1 MLRFANPEY
10 LYLLLII
17 PLLVG
22 LMLFMDFRQ
31 RQKLRIYGDV
41 NLLRQLMPDASA
53 LRHHLKYI
61 LALCG
66 LALVILMM
74 ARPQEG
80 AIPDQKREGIEA
92 IICMDISN
100 SMLAEDVQPSRL
112 QKAKNL
118 VSRLVDNFD
127 DDKVGLVVFA
137 GEAFTQLPI
146 TADFVSAKMFL
157 DQINPSLIDVQGTDF
172 SAAIGLAANSFTS
185 QENVGKAIVI
195 ITDGEDHE
203 GGALET
209 AKAAADKG
217 MRVFVLGVGS
227 DEGAPFRMMG
237 ESDYKKDAE
246 GNVVV
251 TRLNQDMCKQVAQAG
266 NGAYIHVDN
275 SNSALDALEKEL
287 DKLAKAEF
295 AVSFTEYNEQ
305 YWVFGLLAFIVLL
318 VEMIVMDKKNPLF
331 KNIKLFKK

>member
-10 LYLLLII
+10 LYLLCII

-31 RQKLRIYGDV
+31 RQKLRTYGDV

-53 LRHHLKYI
+53 WRHHLKYI

-118 VSRLVDNFD
+118 VSKLVDNFD

-157 DQINPSLIDVQGTDF
+157 DQINPGLIDVQGTDF
-172 SAAIGLAANSFTS
+172 AAAIGLASNSFTS
-185 QENVGKAIVI
+185 LENVGKAIVI

-203 GGALET
+203 GGALEA

-237 ESDYKKDAE
+237 EADYKKDAE

>member
-10 LYLLLII
+10 LYLLIAI
-17 PLLVG
+17 PLLVA

-31 RQKLRIYGDV
+31 RQKLRKYGDI
-41 NLLRQLMPDASA
+41 NLLKELMPDASA

-61 LALCG
+61 LALC
-66 LALVILMM
+66 AYAFLVFMM

-80 AIPDQKREGIEA
+80 AVPDQKREGIEA
-92 IICMDISN
+92 LICMDISN

-112 QKAKNL
+112 QKSKNL
-118 VSRLVDNFD
+118 VSKLVDNFE
-127 DDKVGLVVFA
+127 DDKVGLIVFA
-137 GEAFTQLPI
+137 GDAYTQLPI

-157 DQINPSLIDVQGTDF
+157 DQINPGLIDIQGTDF
-172 SAAIGLAANSFTS
+172 AAAINLATHSFTT

-195 ITDGEDHE
+195 ITDGENHE
-203 GGALET
+203 PGAVE
-209 AKAAADKG
+209 AAQAAAKMG
-217 MRVFVLGVGS
+217 MRVYVLGVGS

-237 ESDYKKDAE
+237 DSDYKRDAE

-251 TRLNQDMCKQVAQAG
+251 TRLNQDMCKQLAQAG

-275 SNSALDALEKEL
+275 SNSALDGLEKEL
-287 DKLAKAEF
+287 DKLSKAEY

-305 YWVFGLLAFIVLL
+305 YWVFGVLALIALL
-318 VEMIVMDKKNPLF
+318 VEMVMMDKKNPLF
-331 KNIKLFKK
+331 KRIKLFKK